1 MTGEKGKKRFSMEQ
15 IIVGTIVISLAVFWV
30 AVSILGITNLSTAL
44 QKEYTNSTYHM
55 ADTAV
60 TLVNGDHI
68 DAYLQGEERG
78 EFEWT
83 QDALDKYCEKMYLS
97 LVYVIKVDESDYG
110 RFVSV
115 FNSVNN
121 EVGNTS
127 YEAWEL
133 GHPRETTNE
142 EYQQKY
148 RALYEKTSTHE
159 TIYRLRPDDGSK
171 PHITTLVPVSGSDG
185 KVTALLCL
193 QRPFREQ
200 VETRRPYLITIS
212 IAALLIAAIAAAFA
226 AAYIRK
232 GIVKPLRKVTKE
244 AVRFSKENTR
254 GEPLR
259 EVSRVMEIADLAESI
274 DTMETDMVRYV
285 DNLTDITAERERM
298 LAELSFA
305 SSIQESALPN
315 VFPAFPDIDGF
326 DIFATMNPA
335 REVGGDFY
343 NFFLI
348 DDDHLAMVIG
358 DASGK
363 GIPGAL
369 FMMETNIAI
378 SNRAKMGGTP
388 GEILT
393 FVNDSICEH
402 NHAEMFVTVWLGIL
416 EISTGKVIEANAGHE
431 YPAIYRKGGI
441 FEAHKTKHGIV
452 IGAMEGVRY
461 RDHEFRLE
469 PGDKLFVYTD
479 GVPEATDRDL
489 RMFTLDRL
497 LSTLNVYRDGSPKEI
512 LNGVQ
517 GSIGEFVNDAD
528 QFDDMTML
536 CLEIKEKK

>member
-15 IIVGTIVISLAVFWV
+15 IIVGTIVLSLAVFWV

-78 EFEWT
+78 EFDWT

-110 RFVSV
+110 SFVSV

-159 TIYRLRPDDGSK
+159 TVYRLRPDDGSK
-171 PHITTLVPVSGSDG
+171 PHITTMVPVSGSDG

-274 DTMETDMVRYV
+274 DTMETDMVRYM

-315 VFPAFPDIDGF
+315 VFPAFPDIMDF

-348 DDDHLAMVIG
+348 DDDHLVMAIG

-393 FVNDSICEH
+393 FVNNSICEH
-402 NHAEMFVTVWLGIL
+402 NYTEMFVTVWLGIL

-479 GVPEATDRDL
+479 GVPEATDREL

-497 LSTLNVYRDGSPKEI
+497 LSTLNKYRDGTPKEI

-517 GSIGEFVNDAD
+517 GSIREFVSDAD

>member
-15 IIVGTIVISLAVFWV
+15 IIVGTIVLSLAVFWV

-83 QDALDKYCEKMYLS
+83 QDALDKYCVKMYLS

>member
-15 IIVGTIVISLAVFWV
+15 IIVGTIVLSLAVFWV

-78 EFEWT
+78 EFDWT

-110 RFVSV
+110 SFVSV

-127 YEAWEL
+127 YEAWEP

-159 TIYRLRPDDGSK
+159 TVYRLKPDDGSK
-171 PHITTLVPVSGSDG
+171 PHITTMVPVSGSDG

-274 DTMETDMVRYV
+274 DTMETDMVRYM

-298 LAELSFA
+298 QAELSFA

-315 VFPAFPDIDGF
+315 VFPAFPDIMDF

-348 DDDHLAMVIG
+348 DDDHLVMAIG

-393 FVNDSICEH
+393 FVNNSICEH
-402 NHAEMFVTVWLGIL
+402 NYTEMFVTVWLGIL

-479 GVPEATDRDL
+479 GVPEATDREL

-497 LSTLNVYRDGSPKEI
+497 LSTLNKYRDGTPKEI

-517 GSIGEFVNDAD
+517 GSIREFVSDAD

>member
-15 IIVGTIVISLAVFWV
+15 IIVGTIVLSLAVFWV

-78 EFEWT
+78 EFDWT

-110 RFVSV
+110 SFVSV

-159 TIYRLRPDDGSK
+159 TVYRLRPDDGSK
-171 PHITTLVPVSGSDG
+171 PHITTMVPVSGSDG

-274 DTMETDMVRYV
+274 DTMETDMVRYM

-315 VFPAFPDIDGF
+315 VFPAG
-326 DIFATMNPA
+326 
-335 REVGGDFY
+335 R
-343 NFFLI
+343 
-348 DDDHLAMVIG
+348 
-358 DASGK
+358 
-363 GIPGAL
+363 
-369 FMMETNIAI
+369 
-378 SNRAKMGGTP
+378 
-388 GEILT
+388 
-393 FVNDSICEH
+393 
-402 NHAEMFVTVWLGIL
+402 
-416 EISTGKVIEANAGHE
+416 
-431 YPAIYRKGGI
+431 
-441 FEAHKTKHGIV
+441 
-452 IGAMEGVRY
+452 
-461 RDHEFRLE
+461 
-469 PGDKLFVYTD
+469 
-479 GVPEATDRDL
+479 
-489 RMFTLDRL
+489 RL
-497 LSTLNVYRDGSPKEI
+497 L
-512 LNGVQ
+512 
-517 GSIGEFVNDAD
+517 
-528 QFDDMTML
+528 
-536 CLEIKEKK
+536 

>member
-15 IIVGTIVISLAVFWV
+15 IIVGTIVLSLAVFWV

-78 EFEWT
+78 EFDWT

-110 RFVSV
+110 SFVSV

-159 TIYRLRPDDGSK
+159 TVYRLKPDDGSK
-171 PHITTLVPVSGSDG
+171 PHITTMVPVSGSDG

-274 DTMETDMVRYV
+274 DTMETDMVRYM

-298 LAELSFA
+298 QAELSFA

-315 VFPAFPDIDGF
+315 VFPAFPDIMDF

-348 DDDHLAMVIG
+348 DDDHLVMAIG

-393 FVNDSICEH
+393 FVNNSICEH
-402 NHAEMFVTVWLGIL
+402 NYTEMFVTVWLGIL

-479 GVPEATDRDL
+479 GVPEATDREL

-497 LSTLNVYRDGSPKEI
+497 LSTLNKYRDGTPKEI

-517 GSIGEFVNDAD
+517 GSIREFVSDAD
-528 QFDDMTML
+528 QFDDMTMR

>member
-15 IIVGTIVISLAVFWV
+15 IIVGTIVLSLAVFWV

-78 EFEWT
+78 EFDWT

-110 RFVSV
+110 SFVSV

-159 TIYRLRPDDGSK
+159 TVYRLRPDDGSK
-171 PHITTLVPVSGSDG
+171 PHITTMVPVSGSDG

-274 DTMETDMVRYV
+274 DTMETDMVRYM

-315 VFPAFPDIDGF
+315 VFPAFPDIMDF

-348 DDDHLAMVIG
+348 DDDHLVMAIG

-479 GVPEATDRDL
+479 GVPEATDREL

-497 LSTLNVYRDGSPKEI
+497 LSTLNKYRDGTPKEI

-517 GSIGEFVNDAD
+517 GSIREFVSDAD

>member
-1 MTGEKGKKRFSMEQ
+1 MIKKIKSSMAANLIAAIVMALVMLGA
-15 IIVGTIVISLAVFWV
+15 IISAFGFW
-30 AVSILGITNLSTAL
+30 GHFRGFR
-44 QKEYTNSTYHM
+44 KEYTDTACQI
-55 ADTAV
+55 ADTAASM
-60 TLVNGDHI
+60 VNGDHI
-68 DAYLQGEERG
+68 DAYLAGEETG
-78 EFEWT
+78 EYRRTKEY
-83 QDALDKYCEKMYLS
+83 LDVFCRKMGVS

-305 SSIQESALPN
+305 SSI
-315 VFPAFPDIDGF
+315 
-326 DIFATMNPA
+326 
-335 REVGGDFY
+335 
-343 NFFLI
+343 
-348 DDDHLAMVIG
+348 
-358 DASGK
+358 
-363 GIPGAL
+363 
-369 FMMETNIAI
+369 
-378 SNRAKMGGTP
+378 
-388 GEILT
+388 
-393 FVNDSICEH
+393 
-402 NHAEMFVTVWLGIL
+402 
-416 EISTGKVIEANAGHE
+416 
-431 YPAIYRKGGI
+431 
-441 FEAHKTKHGIV
+441 
-452 IGAMEGVRY
+452 
-461 RDHEFRLE
+461 
-469 PGDKLFVYTD
+469 
-479 GVPEATDRDL
+479 
-489 RMFTLDRL
+489 
-497 LSTLNVYRDGSPKEI
+497 
-512 LNGVQ
+512 
-517 GSIGEFVNDAD
+517 
-528 QFDDMTML
+528 
-536 CLEIKEKK
+536 

>member
-15 IIVGTIVISLAVFWV
+15 IIVGTIVLSLAVFWV

-78 EFEWT
+78 EFDWT

-110 RFVSV
+110 SFVSV

-148 RALYEKTSTHE
+148 RALYEKPSTHE
-159 TIYRLRPDDGSK
+159 TVYRLRPDDGSK
-171 PHITTLVPVSGSDG
+171 PHITTMVPVSGSDG

-274 DTMETDMVRYV
+274 DTMETDMVRYM

-315 VFPAFPDIDGF
+315 VFPAFPDIMDF

-348 DDDHLAMVIG
+348 DDDHLVMAIG

-393 FVNDSICEH
+393 FVNNSICEH
-402 NHAEMFVTVWLGIL
+402 NYTEMFVTVWLGIL

-479 GVPEATDRDL
+479 GVPEATDREL

-497 LSTLNVYRDGSPKEI
+497 LSTLNKYRDGTPKEI

-517 GSIGEFVNDAD
+517 GSIREFVSDAD

>member
-15 IIVGTIVISLAVFWV
+15 IIVGTIVLSLAVFWV

-78 EFEWT
+78 EFDWT

-110 RFVSV
+110 SFVSV

-159 TIYRLRPDDGSK
+159 TVYRLKPDDGSK
-171 PHITTLVPVSGSDG
+171 PHITTMVPVSGSDG

-274 DTMETDMVRYV
+274 DTMETDMVRYM

-298 LAELSFA
+298 QAELSFA

-315 VFPAFPDIDGF
+315 VFPAFPDIMDF

-348 DDDHLAMVIG
+348 DDDHLVMAIG

-393 FVNDSICEH
+393 FVNNSICEH
-402 NHAEMFVTVWLGIL
+402 NYTEMFVTVWLGIL

-479 GVPEATDRDL
+479 GVPEATDREL

-497 LSTLNVYRDGSPKEI
+497 LSTLNKYRDGTPKEI

-517 GSIGEFVNDAD
+517 GSIREFVSDAD

>member
-15 IIVGTIVISLAVFWV
+15 IIVGTIVLSLAVFWV

-83 QDALDKYCEKMYLS
+83 QDALDKYCVKMYLS

-110 RFVSV
+110 RVVSV

>member
-1 MTGEKGKKRFSMEQ
+1 MTWEKGKKRFSMEQ
-15 IIVGTIVISLAVFWV
+15 IIVGTIVLSLAVFWV

-133 GHPRETTNE
+133 GHPRETANE